1 MIEQHQIQALQ
12 QLVPNAQNNF
22 LWNQQPASMASIN
35 AEPTQINTSGGT

>member
-22 LWNQQPASMASIN
+22 LWNQQPASMASI
-35 AEPTQINTSGGT
+35 AEPSQINTSGGK